1 MEAMELAY
9 NYLVLSESLGLNS
22 KVELLREL
30 KEQPREVSHTEYN
43 RWVQKFNNLIIS
55 NAEGRFTCKFASIY
69 EHFSHEQKE
78 YLAFYSYE
86 NVLEISPKNIEE

>member
-1 MEAMELAY
+1 MEAMKLAY

-43 RWVQKFNNLIIS
+43 RWV
-55 NAEGRFTCKFASIY
+55 
-69 EHFSHEQKE
+69 
-78 YLAFYSYE
+78 
-86 NVLEISPKNIEE
+86 